1 VMDEIAIKL
10 VQAGPQPSFAL
21 EVGLQAP
28 RVSSV
33 AVTEIGTDRFVWWL
47 VPESFNAVPPFTI
60 GEVSKEDVEN
70 LADAEPLDP
79 IEDLPP
85 SDPRHKAAL
94 RERDLSNESVFP
106 RLGALTYGVIP
117 ARFRQAAPEGGV
129 DLLSKGRRY
138 AVVVMGPEGHG
149 GLEFVV
155 E

>member
-1 VMDEIAIKL
+1 MMDEIAIRL
-10 VQAGPQPSFAL
+10 VQAGPRPSFAL

-28 RVSSV
+28 RVATV
-33 AVTEIGTDRFVWWL
+33 AVTDLGTDRPVWWL
-47 VPESFNAVPPFTI
+47 VPESFHAVLPFTL
-60 GEVSKEDVEN
+60 GEVSKEDVEH

-94 RERDLSNESVFP
+94 RDRDPSNESVFP
-106 RLGALTYGVIP
+106 RLGAFTYGVIP

-129 DLLSKGRRY
+129 DLLAKGRRY

-149 GLEFVV
+149 GLEFLV